1 MKRRAKNRSIAR
13 AGGFSQHQG
22 LTLFEV
28 VIAMAI
34 FAGAITALS
43 QALATATRA
52 ALQARLQSQAVL
64 LCQTK
69 MAEVVGGA
77 IPSSGSGE
85 SSFSE
90 PGLEGWTYSVNVSPG
105 AYGD

>member
-1 MKRRAKNRSIAR
+1 MKRRAKDRDSAR
-13 AGGFSQHQG
+13 AKGFSQHRG

-43 QALATATRA
+43 QALSTATRA

-69 MAEVVGGA
+69 MAEVVGGGNSQQRIGRVVVYRA
-77 IPSSGSGE
+77 
-85 SSFSE
+85 
-90 PGLEGWTYSVNVSPG
+90 G
-105 AYGD
+105 ARGMDL